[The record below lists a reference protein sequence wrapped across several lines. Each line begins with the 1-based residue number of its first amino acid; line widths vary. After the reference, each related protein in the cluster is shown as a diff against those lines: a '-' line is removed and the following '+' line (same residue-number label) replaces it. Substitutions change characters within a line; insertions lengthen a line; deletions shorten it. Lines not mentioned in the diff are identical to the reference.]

1 MECRRVHARLLLLL
15 QSATRPQQQGQVSD
29 SCDHH
34 IHLHHY
40 HHVLPTQKDKCS
52 NRTHKIF
59 IIIVHINL
67 FTLIVNLMKIRN
79 SITKRNTLVKERNPY
94 WILSSKLLSPPLL
107 SAGNH
112 IEDRW
117 NTTLNRHQRHYHHQP
132 YPTSRCSGHLSESY
146 ALLRCSTSWSSFWY
160 CGCFFN
166 SSSSTPRWHSHRYP
180 RCYWSNLSSP
190 PVNNPRDLPFTHQTF
205 VPTSSSNITLSNCCR
220 PTFCQS

>member
-1 MECRRVHARLLLLL
+1 MLVSSSFC
-15 QSATRPQQQGQVSD
+15 SQQQD
-29 SCDHH
+29 SNS
-34 IHLHHY
+34 
-40 HHVLPTQKDKCS
+40 KDRWVTTAIIINIYIISTMCYQHKKGKCS
-52 NRTHKIF
+52 NKTHKIL

-67 FTLIVNLMKIRN
+67 VTVIVNLMKMRS

-160 CGCFFN
+160 CGCFLP
-166 SSSSTPRWHSHRYP
+166 SSSSTQRWHYHRYQ
-180 RCYWSNLSSP
+180 RQL
-190 PVNNPRDLPFTHQTF
+190 F
-205 VPTSSSNITLSNCCR
+205 
-220 PTFCQS
+220 